1 MIVSPRKIAF
11 GCIFLLS
18 KKIRQNFSG
27 FSFFIDL
34 FVLLF
39 CFKGIQQVAAA
50 VTCYSCSLCNTVSS
64 STQTDT
70 GDYCVVSQH
79 KKSLKSHIF

>member
-27 FSFFIDL
+27 FFSSSIFSFCC
-34 FVLLF
+34 FVLKVFNKLL
-39 CFKGIQQVAAA
+39 Q
-50 VTCYSCSLCNTVSS
+50 L
-64 STQTDT
+64 
-70 GDYCVVSQH
+70 
-79 KKSLKSHIF
+79 